1 MHSIFCIY
9 HLIQTAILDE
19 AHQVCP
25 NSQWWIKADGCDLV
39 SGLGES
45 VQQVWGG
52 DVDLADGKMQKMHDA
67 YLKRL
72 REISHITGD
81 MSDLTERQLL
91 IARLGKERENLEED
105 IRFIGSGTCK
115 IVVLLVSIEI
125 LVVHFIIIH
134 VALEKTNT
142 EYNTKLAKG
151 KAQEKILR
159 QLAWK
164 VDELQRLNESGRKIV
179 TESSVTM
186 ELLQDSDID
195 LVEVNMARKITALQ
209 LSLTEF
215 VRGLSKHQRTAATHV
230 WAILISPEER
240 NAKPYALP
248 VQCIPYVGLTDN
260 KARELVNKVIQGMV
274 NRGMHVAGMFQ
285 IVHYLRLCV

>member
-45 VQQVWGG
+45 VQQVWSG
-52 DVDLADGKMQKMHDA
+52 DVDLADGRMQKMHDA

-142 EYNTKLAKG
+142 EYNTKLAKPRG
-151 KAQEKILR
+151 KHRKKFCANLHGKLTNFNVSM
-159 QLAWK
+159 K
-164 VDELQRLNESGRKIV
+164 VDGK
-179 TESSVTM
+179 
-186 ELLQDSDID
+186 
-195 LVEVNMARKITALQ
+195 
-209 LSLTEF
+209 LSLKAVLRWSSFKT
-215 VRGLSKHQRTAATHV
+215 LTS
-230 WAILISPEER
+230 IL
-240 NAKPYALP
+240 
-248 VQCIPYVGLTDN
+248 
-260 KARELVNKVIQGMV
+260 
-274 NRGMHVAGMFQ
+274 
-285 IVHYLRLCV
+285 